1 METNNNLLSED
12 LQVDAIAVSHLKE
25 TAMWCKFLG
34 IVGLVISVILA
45 VFSLFAGTLLQS
57 ASGGVMPTG
66 SGFTLTVVYL
76 LIAAVYFFLSLY
88 MFRFATNMKQALL
101 TIDQHTFNSALLNL
115 KLAYRIMGVITA
127 IYLCFLALAL
137 IFGMGALMFS

>member
-34 IVGLVISVILA
+34 IVGLVISVILG

-76 LIAAVYFFLSLY
+76 IIAAVYFFLSLY

-101 TIDQHTFNSALLNL
+101 TIDQNTFNSALLNL

-137 IFGMGALMFS
+137 VFGMGALMFS

>member
-34 IVGLVISVILA
+34 IVGLVISVILG

-76 LIAAVYFFLSLY
+76 IIAAIYFFLSLY

-101 TIDQHTFNSALLNL
+101 TIDQNTFNSALLNL

-137 IFGMGALMFS
+137 VFGMGALMFS